1 MASSPST
8 LHERSGPEYTDTQGP
23 FRLLPALRLAR
34 AGWGRCCSDAEAPA
48 EPGSPA
54 ADAHTEAVSS
64 ASMEDA
70 MEGASCCRGSAM
82 AVRLLAKASP
92 APSCER
98 HQVSAA
104 SCCVHPLPPLKP
116 SYGVKNSVQTW
127 AFFRQFDVICLRGAT
142 SSGSLRRF
150 LAAAPLMI
158 ASRTSC
164 RMLSS

>member
-34 AGWGRCCSDAEAPA
+34 AGWGRCCSGAPA

-54 ADAHTEAVSS
+54 ADAHMEAESS

-82 AVRLLAKASP
+82 AVRLLARASP
-92 APSCER
+92 APSCEGR
-98 HQVSAA
+98 QVSTALGR
-104 SCCVHPLPPLKP
+104 VYPLCPLELP
-116 SYGVKNSVQTW
+116 TES
-127 AFFRQFDVICLRGAT
+127 
-142 SSGSLRRF
+142 
-150 LAAAPLMI
+150 
-158 ASRTSC
+158 
-164 RMLSS
+164 